1 MHREEYR
8 HLPRYAPST
17 KAELAIRLMGDC
29 GLRVAETL
37 SVSYDDTDRSQD
49 GKHYFLAVTEGKDTT
64 GEFEGGKY
72 RETWL
77 TPDLERDLYRYYDE
91 RGLDQSEPLIDREK
105 RTVQW
110 WVEQAAERAAEETGD
125 DDYRKVSTH
134 DLRRCWA
141 NYLLVEESTSP
152 RIVMALGGWN
162 SYDAIEPYLAAPTE
176 SIGDV
181 CCLWVQLLHAPCS
194 RHRSTGSVNPGTRRE
209 RPRLVHPRRAR
220 TLLPVV
226 TVRGQRSSSPGWRLR
241 NTATTAPRHCTGAA

>member
-1 MHREEYR
+1 MQQKQPPTLPDAHIGTIRPPNARAAVFYLHVAQDKRVMRTERNKDGSWKVWMNREEYR

-91 RGLDQSEPLIDREK
+91 RDLDQSEPLIDREK

-176 SIGDV
+176 SNIV
-181 CCLWVQLLHAPCS
+181 EQMSNIAL
-194 RHRSTGSVNPGTRRE
+194 
-209 RPRLVHPRRAR
+209 
-220 TLLPVV
+220 
-226 TVRGQRSSSPGWRLR
+226 
-241 NTATTAPRHCTGAA
+241 